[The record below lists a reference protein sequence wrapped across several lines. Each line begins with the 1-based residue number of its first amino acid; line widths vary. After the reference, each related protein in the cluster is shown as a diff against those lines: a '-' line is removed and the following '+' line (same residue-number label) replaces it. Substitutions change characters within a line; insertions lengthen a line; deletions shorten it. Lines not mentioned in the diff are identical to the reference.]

1 MSFSE
6 ILLHWFEEN
15 RRDLPWRHTHDPY
28 KIWVSEIILQQTRVV
43 QGMEYYFRFIEK
55 FPTVQALAQADEEE
69 VLKIWQGL
77 GYYSRAR
84 NMHTAAQQIIQKHKG
99 IFPKQYTDIKALKGV
114 GNYTAAAIA
123 SIAFQLPYPAVDGNV
138 LRFVARYTG
147 NFNNIALG
155 STRKEVEDFCS
166 QVMPVHA
173 AGEFNQ
179 AMMEMGATCCT
190 PNRPACEECPFSPH
204 CFAFLHDKT
213 DFLPFKEIHL
223 KTKKRYFHYLIFL
236 HNNHTLIQK
245 RTKNDIWKNL
255 YEFPLIESTDNQF
268 NITNYLKN
276 QNIRCAEP
284 PALLWETKHLLTHQ
298 TIYAQ
303 FYIISVHA
311 FPDLSSQQ
319 RCVEIPN
326 LANFAVSKITEQVIG
341 LLSKA

>member
-6 ILLHWFEEN
+6 TLLHWFEEN
-15 RRDLPWRHTHDPY
+15 QRDLPWRHTRDPY

-84 NMHTAAQQIIQKHKG
+84 NMHFAARQIVHNHGG
-99 IFPKQYTDIKALKGV
+99 IFPSAYADIRNLKGI
-114 GNYTAAAIA
+114 GEYTAAAVA
-123 SIAFQLPYPAVDGNV
+123 SIAFQLPHPAVDGNV

-155 STRKEVEDFCS
+155 STRKEVENFCT
-166 QVMPVHA
+166 QVMPAHA

-190 PNRPACEECPFSPH
+190 PSHPACEECPFSPH
-204 CFAFLHDKT
+204 CFACLHDKT
-213 DFLPFKEIHL
+213 DSLPFKETHL

-276 QNIRCAEP
+276 QNIRCAEQ

-298 TIYAQ
+298 TIFAQ
-303 FYIISVHA
+303 FFIIPVHA
-311 FPDLSSQQ
+311 FPALSSQQ
-319 RCVEIPN
+319 QCVEVPN

>member
-15 RRDLPWRHTHDPY
+15 QRDLPWRHTRDPY

-55 FPTVQALAQADEEE
+55 FPDVRTLAQADEEE

-84 NMHTAAQQIIQKHKG
+84 NMHTAAQQIIQRHKG

-114 GNYTAAAIA
+114 GDYTAAAIA

-190 PNRPACEECPFSPH
+190 PNRPTCDECPFSAH
-204 CFAFLHDKT
+204 CFAFLHNQT
-213 DFLPFKEIHL
+213 DCLPFKETHL
-223 KTKKRYFHYLIFL
+223 KNKKRYFNYLIFL

-255 YEFPLIESTDNQF
+255 YEFPLAETPDHQF
-268 NITNYLKN
+268 NITEHLKN
-276 QNIRCAEP
+276 QHIEVAAS
-284 PALLWETKHLLTHQ
+284 PALFWTTKHLLTHQ
-298 TIYAQ
+298 TIFAQ
-303 FYIISVHA
+303 FFIIPVHA
-311 FPDLSSQQ
+311 FPALSSQQ
-319 RCVEIPN
+319 QCVEVPN